1 MDPITRAE
9 LNRTTLH
16 RQWLLERA
24 TAPAARTVEHL
35 VGMQGQNPHDP
46 YWGLWSRL
54 DGFQPDELSTLIS
67 NRQAVR
73 GQLLR
78 ATIHL
83 ATTSDFLGLRP
94 QLQPVVSRTLGST
107 SFARDTSEIDRPALL
122 AAGRSLLEK
131 EPLTRAELGR
141 RLGSR
146 WPEVASASLAQVVT
160 YLLPVVQV
168 PPRGLWGQSGTARW
182 TTIQSWVGS
191 DLFPGWSVEETVLR
205 YLAVFGPASTSDIRI
220 WSGLPGLKAVIDRLR
235 RDLRTYRS
243 ESGTELLDLPDLEVI
258 DGGTPAPP
266 RFLPEYDNLLL
277 GHADRSRFFVDGVI
291 PLGFTGNL
299 MVDGL
304 FSGAWKIV
312 EERKATRLEIT
323 MLRKVTS
330 AQRREVTAEGER
342 LLGLVAP
349 DQGRP
354 VMVWREL

>member
-1 MDPITRAE
+1 
-9 LNRTTLH
+9 
-16 RQWLLERA
+16 
-24 TAPAARTVEHL
+24 
-35 VGMQGQNPHDP
+35 
-46 YWGLWSRL
+46 
-54 DGFQPDELSTLIS
+54 
-67 NRQAVR
+67 
-73 GQLLR
+73 
-78 ATIHL
+78 
-83 ATTSDFLGLRP
+83 
-94 QLQPVVSRTLGST
+94 
-107 SFARDTSEIDRPALL
+107 
-122 AAGRSLLEK
+122 
-131 EPLTRAELGR
+131 
-141 RLGSR
+141 
-146 WPEVASASLAQVVT
+146 
-160 YLLPVVQV
+160 
-168 PPRGLWGQSGTARW
+168 
-182 TTIQSWVGS
+182 
-191 DLFPGWSVEETVLR
+191 VEETVLR

-354 VMVWREL
+354 VMVWREM